1 MAEQQ
6 GGAGVLGACG
16 AGHWA
21 RGEAVFLCPPLL
33 WKGDATGMRRAKDVR
48 EAAAAC
54 VQSLSA

>member
-1 MAEQQ
+1 M
-6 GGAGVLGACG
+6 LGACG

-33 WKGDATGMRRAKDVR
+33 RKGDATGMRRAKDVR

>member
-33 WKGDATGMRRAKDVR
+33 RKGHVGQPGQLARGAGRRISNQLR
-48 EAAAAC
+48 
-54 VQSLSA
+54 

>member
-33 WKGDATGMRRAKDVR
+33 RNCQFPHFAWSHERLGAGG
-48 EAAAAC
+48 
-54 VQSLSA
+54 SLPAD